1 MKHPYLNIDTQENDK
16 MDVPYL
22 HWAIRM
28 DLMLP
33 LILIHFKKIAMNHPY
48 LNLDTQE
55 NDKMDVPYLHW

>member
-1 MKHPYLNIDTQENDK
+1 
-16 MDVPYL
+16 
-22 HWAIRM
+22 M

-55 NDKMDVPYLHW
+55 NDKMDVPYLH